1 MKTVFQ
7 TNSATLIF
15 NPGAAGVGTLNFS
28 QLTNFRDFAINRL
41 MAVINQT
48 RNVILYAEA
57 NTGWADY
64 NHNTRIMTLSIDT
77 SSHAATDSIQVI
89 YDAEAPAVTYQE
101 ELIDPVNKSR
111 MSQPQS
117 LIDTD
122 FEYGLQPT
130 KWEFCNTLN
139 NKPTCFIDPANPL
152 NPAIYSSI
160 QGNNTRVVTVN
171 TNAAHGYLVGDT
183 IFVQDALDSNANGWY
198 LVETVPSTTQFTY
211 TAKANVASGNQIN
224 VGVTLIFRAFFYTGA
239 GIPLQASAF
248 TFATNTITCRTQ
260 FAHGLSRGDLIYVIG
275 TTGPTAATS
284 INGSHVIDS
293 TPNAQEFTFTSYN
306 GTPSTTIVNTAGT
319 VNLFGRPGGFSIH
332 RAFDGGVAFSC
343 GGGAPGLQMI
353 RQTRKY
359 FRYQAGKGMQ
369 FSTGTCFKPSFQVS
383 TVEAQSLI
391 ANPQVLVTC
400 RFPHGMQPGSE
411 IVVTNSTD
419 NTFNGTYEITTVPT
433 ETTFTYTCNGTP
445 IALQAPGYPIF
456 ISPGRNWG
464 SVVRVGMFDN
474 QNGIFF
480 EHDGAETYVVRR
492 HSVYQ
497 LTGFINVNLGSNVVT
512 GNGTLFSQQLGAGDF
527 IVIKGMSY
535 RVLSIASNTQ
545 MFISPEYRGAA
556 NAVNATASRTIDVRI
571 PQSQWNIDK
580 MDGTGPSGYNLD
592 ATKMQ
597 MLYID
602 FSWYGAGFIRW
613 GMRTQSGDVKFCHKM
628 KNNNIHTEAYMRSGN
643 LPARYEES
651 SIGPIT
657 NTTQTLLNTDSR
669 IYVQNVTDFPP
680 KGIIRVIQPGN
691 TSSSLIEYMRYN
703 QKVTAGNYLDGLTRA
718 QTGGSS
724 TPVTFNYSATA
735 PTQCELMGMIGP
747 TASSNVPSAH
757 ALSHWGSS
765 VIMDGRYDDDF
776 NFVFT
781 AGQNSILAAPNLT
794 TEFVVLAIRLA
805 PSVDS
810 GRTGLLGVRE
820 IINRMQVKLRSL
832 DMLTSGIFRINLYL
846 NSTIETSSPTFQFQ
860 PVGGSSLC
868 QMAIP
873 TTNTV
878 LLRSGT
884 GESIF
889 GFLTPGTIITSGAWG
904 VTIPYNNTS
913 QDLGLI
919 RELGNSVLGGGSS
932 LDIPRGTSAL
942 NVYPDGPD
950 ILYVTARALGGGIA
964 SQMAVGARLSW
975 TESQA

>member
-1 MKTVFQ
+1 MKTVFP
-7 TNSATLIF
+7 TNSATLVF
-15 NPGAAGVGTLNFS
+15 TPGPAGVGTLNFS
-28 QLTNFRDFAINRL
+28 QLTNYKDFAINRL
-41 MAVINQT
+41 MAVVNQT

-57 NTGWADY
+57 NTGWANF
-64 NHNTRIMTLSIDT
+64 NHTTRVMTLNVDT
-77 SSHAATDSIQVI
+77 SSHATTDSIQVI
-89 YDAEAPAVTYQE
+89 YDAEAAPVVMQE
-101 ELIDPVNKSR
+101 EYFDAVNKTR
-111 MSQPQS
+111 MSEPQS

-139 NKPTCFIDPANPL
+139 NKPTCFIDPANPI
-152 NPAIYSSI
+152 NPSIYSSF

-171 TNAAHGYLVGDT
+171 TTAAHGFVVGDP
-183 IFVQDALDSNANGWY
+183 IFIQDALDSNANGWY
-198 LVETVPSTTQFTY
+198 LVETVPTTTQFTY
-211 TAKANVASGNQIN
+211 TARANVATGNQIN
-224 VGVTLIFRAFFYTGA
+224 VGVTLLFRAYFYTGA
-239 GIPLQASAF
+239 GIPVDTNAF
-248 TFATNTITCRTQ
+248 TAVTNIITCRTR

-275 TTGPTAATS
+275 TAGPSAATS

-306 GTPSTTIVNTAGT
+306 GTPSAPITNAAGT
-319 VNLFGRPGGFSIH
+319 TFLFGRPGGFSIH
-332 RAFDGGVAFSC
+332 RAFDGGVSFSC
-343 GGGAPGLQMI
+343 GGGAPGLAMA

-359 FRYQAGKGMQ
+359 FRYQAGKGLQ

-391 ANPQVLVTC
+391 ANPSVLVTC
-400 RFPHGMQPGSE
+400 RAPHGMQPGSE
-411 IVVTNSTD
+411 IIVSNSTD
-419 NTFNGTYEITTVPT
+419 NVFNGTYEIQTVPS
-433 ETTFTYTCNGTP
+433 ETTFTYTANGTP
-445 IALQAPGYPIF
+445 TALQAPGYPIF

-464 SVVRVGMFDN
+464 STVRIGMFDQ

-480 EHDGAETYVVRR
+480 EHDGADTYVVRR
-492 HSVYQ
+492 HSVFQ
-497 LTGFINVNLGSNVVT
+497 LTGLVNVNLGSNVVT
-512 GNGTLFSQQLGAGDF
+512 GQGTLFSQQLGAGDF

-535 RVLSIASNTQ
+535 RILSVASNTQ
-545 MFISPEYRGAA
+545 LFISPEYKGAT

-580 MDGTGPSGYNLD
+580 MDGTGPSGYTLD
-592 ATKMQ
+592 TTKMQ

-613 GMRTQSGDVKFCHKM
+613 GMRAQNGDVKFCHKM

-643 LPARYEES
+643 LPARYEEN

-657 NTTQTLLNTDSR
+657 NTTQTCLNTDSR
-669 IYVQNVTDFPP
+669 IYVANVNDFPD

-703 QKVTAGNYLDGLTRA
+703 QRITAGNYLDGLTRA
-718 QTGGSS
+718 QIGGSG
-724 TPVTFNYSATA
+724 TPVSFPYSATA
-735 PTQCELMGMIGP
+735 PTQVELMGMIGN
-747 TASSNVPSAH
+747 TASSSVPSAH

-781 AGQNSILAAPNLT
+781 APT
-794 TEFVVLAIRLA
+794 TNNIIDGGSSSEFVVLAIRLA
-805 PSVDS
+805 PSVDN

-820 IINRMQVKLRSL
+820 IINRMQVRLRNV
-832 DMLTSGIFRINLYL
+832 DILTSGIFRVNLYL
-846 NSTIETSSPTFQFQ
+846 NAVLAASSPALNFQ

-868 QMAIP
+868 QMAVP
-873 TTNTV
+873 TAPNV
-878 LLRSGT
+878 QLRAGT
-884 GESIF
+884 GESIL
-889 GFLTPGTIITSGAWG
+889 GYLTPGSTGGAAG
-904 VTIPYNNTS
+904 VNQYAVVS

-919 RELGNSVLGGGSS
+919 RELGNSVLGGGTS
-932 LDIPRGTSAL
+932 LEVPRGTTQN

-950 ILYVTARALGGGIA
+950 ILYVTMSYLAGSRFV
-964 SQMAVGARLSW
+964 SARLSW

>member
-7 TNSATLIF
+7 TNSATLVF
-15 NPGAAGVGTLNFS
+15 TPGAAGVGTLNFS
-28 QLTNFRDFAINRL
+28 QLTDYKDFAINRL

-57 NTGWADY
+57 NTGYTDY
-64 NHNTRIMTLSIDT
+64 NHNTRVMTLNVDT

-89 YDAEAPAVTYQE
+89 YDADAAMVTYQE
-101 ELIDPVNKSR
+101 ELMDPVNKSR
-111 MSQPQS
+111 MSEPQS

-130 KWEFCNTLN
+130 KWEFANTLN

-152 NPAIYSSI
+152 NPNNYSSI
-160 QGNNTRVVTVN
+160 QGNNTRVVTIN
-171 TNAAHGYLVGDT
+171 FTAGNPHGLSVGDP
-183 IFVQDALDSNANGWY
+183 IFIQDALDISANGWY
-198 LVETVPSTTQFTY
+198 LVESVPTTTQLTY
-211 TAKANVASGNQIN
+211 TAKGNVATGNQIN
-224 VGVTLIFRAFFYTGA
+224 VGVTLIFRAYFYTGA
-239 GIPLQASAF
+239 GIPLDTSAF
-248 TFATNTITCRTQ
+248 SSATNIITCRTR

-275 TTGPTAATS
+275 TAGPTAATS
-284 INGSHVIDS
+284 INGSHIIET
-293 TPNAQEFTFTSYN
+293 TPNAQEFTFVSYN
-306 GTPSTTIVNTAGT
+306 GTPSTAITNTAGI
-319 VNLFGRPGGFSIH
+319 VNLFGRPGGYSIH

-343 GGGAPGLQMI
+343 GGGAPGLAMA

-383 TVEAQSLI
+383 TVEAQSFI
-391 ANPQVLVTC
+391 ANPIVTVTC
-400 RFPHGMQPGSE
+400 RFPHGMQPGSQ
-411 IVVTNSTD
+411 IVVYNSTD
-419 NTFNGTYEITTVPT
+419 NAFNGTYEIQTVPN
-433 ETTFTYTCNGTP
+433 ELSFTYTCNGTP
-445 IALQAPGYPIF
+445 TALQAPGYPIF

-464 SVVRVGMFDN
+464 STVRVGMFDS

-480 EHDGAETYVVRR
+480 EHDGADTYVVRR

-497 LTGFINVNLGSNVVT
+497 LTGYFNVNLGSNVVT
-512 GNGTLFSQQLGAGDF
+512 GTGTLFSQQLNPGDF

-535 RVLSIASNTQ
+535 RVLSITSNTQ
-545 MFISPEYRGAA
+545 LFISPEYRGAA
-556 NAVNATASRTIDVRI
+556 NAVNATASRTIDVKI

-580 MDGTGPSGYNLD
+580 MDGTGPSGYTMD

-613 GMRTQSGDVKFCHKM
+613 GMRSQNGDVKFCHKM
-628 KNNNIHTEAYMRSGN
+628 KNNNIHHEAYMRSGN
-643 LPARYEES
+643 LPARYEEN
-651 SIGPIT
+651 SIGPTTIM
-657 NTTQTLLNTDSR
+657 TQTVLDTDSR
-669 IYVQNVTDFPP
+669 IYVSNVTEFPD
-680 KGIIRVIQPGN
+680 KGIIRVTQPGN
-691 TSSSLIEYMRYN
+691 TNTSLIEYMRYN
-703 QKVTAGNYLDGLTRA
+703 QRVTAGNYFDGLTRA
-718 QTGGSS
+718 QQGGHN
-724 TPVTFNYSATA
+724 TPVTFTHSQTA
-735 PTQCELMGMIGP
+735 PTQVELMGMIGP

-781 AGQNSILAAPNLT
+781 APAANT
-794 TEFVVLAIRLA
+794 IIEQSGTAIEFVALALRLA
-805 PSVDS
+805 PSVDN

-820 IINRMQVKLRSL
+820 IINRMQVKLRTVDIL
-832 DMLTSGIFRINLYL
+832 ASGIYRVNIYL
-846 NSTIETSSPTFQFQ
+846 NSVLDAGSTALNFV

-868 QMAIP
+868 QMGVP
-873 TTNTV
+873 TTGGV
-878 LLRSGT
+878 RLRAGT

-889 GFLTPGTIITSGAWG
+889 GFLTPGNAQSFGSGTAQYAV
-904 VTIPYNNTS
+904 VT
-913 QDLGLI
+913 QDLSLI
-919 RELGNSVLGGGSS
+919 RELGNAVLGGGNT
-932 LDIPRGTSAL
+932 LEVPRGLTQS

-950 ILYVTARALGGGIA
+950 ILYITLQRLAG
-964 SQMAVGARLSW
+964 SPFVGARISW